1 MKTLAILFATLL
13 SSFVLA
19 VVVRADPGSLDTSF
33 ASAGKICFGFGAG
46 QDYGHAVAV
55 QGDGKL
61 VVAGSSGLTNA
72 IGGNFAVV
80 RYDTNNMLDSTFG
93 MGGKVVTSIGSAEAV
108 ANAVKIQADN
118 KIVLAGYSGAGTNHD
133 FTLARYNPDGSLD
146 SSFGANG
153 IVITDFGLD
162 DYGQGMVIQSD
173 GKIVVVGYT
182 AVSAGANGK
191 FALARY
197 NGNGT
202 LDSSFGAGG
211 KAITDIAPN
220 AKAGAVSLQADG
232 KIIVAGGF
240 PIKVA
245 RYNANGTVDS
255 SFGTGGMVQTA
266 VGASSGANAVAM
278 QFGNNTQQ
286 NPDKIV
292 VA

>member
-118 KIVLAGYSGAGTNHD
+118 KIVLAGYSGSSTNHD

-146 SSFGANG
+146 PSFGVNG
-153 IVITDFGLD
+153 IVISELGLD
-162 DYGQGMVIQSD
+162 DYGQAMVIQAD
-173 GKIVVVGYT
+173 GKIVVAGYT
-182 AVSAGANGK
+182 AASPGANGK
-191 FALARY
+191 FAVARY
-197 NGNGT
+197 NINGT
-202 LDSSFGAGG
+202 PDASFGSSG
-211 KAITDIAPN
+211 KVITDIAPN
-220 AKAGAVSLQADG
+220 AKAEAVMLQADG

-240 PIKVA
+240 PLKVV
-245 RYNANGTVDS
+245 RYSSNGTLDS
-255 SFGTGGMVQTA
+255 SFGTGGIVQTPL
-266 VGASSGANAVAM
+266 GGSS
-278 QFGNNTQQ
+278 
-286 NPDKIV
+286 
-292 VA
+292 